1 MKSSAYP
8 FSIDNPPFMG
18 YPPILQEYF
27 DPHFYDF
34 SEIPTQL

>member
-18 YPPILQEYF
+18 YLPFLQENF

-34 SEIPTQL
+34 SEIQTLL